1 MRFLLSALIIILGC
15 SAPVM
20 AATRAVSPDEQ
31 KRWVRHLLPLPHE
44 ITLNRKV
51 ILAPSDI
58 GVTVRTGATG
68 IERNAA
74 DELRALLK
82 AGTGVAPE
90 GKRFEI
96 RVGVMDPALDSRT
109 VARLKKLPNSAQ
121 AYVIR
126 PEGDRRL
133 VLTALDGRGV
143 YYAART
149 LSQLLEAGMTAKE
162 VAVPLAEVV
171 DWPDFDERGLW
182 NFAHEQE
189 WIPWMASL
197 KLNYAKMVNTRLQPI
212 ERDKPNH
219 AAIDRDLMLKARLMG
234 FNYLPFILHL
244 NFLHDFNLFRAY
256 PELAGKGDGAL
267 SGRYF
272 AHKAGNQHRAPCAS
286 NPILTTI
293 LAEWMA
299 DIASQGADEVSCW
312 LTERPAQCGCAQ
324 CTATGQFVL
333 ESRAFVAAWRETQ
346 KKYPRFAIR
355 MFISTTDDD
364 RYHRVLAE
372 LPPEVKIERACHAN
386 LDRVKHIPRD
396 LLRNPLFDSYAA
408 EGRWIS
414 TYDAPV
420 SANGLVETPE
430 FKVPQRSAH
439 RMRAF
444 VRQMAERKWSG
455 VYGMLPWSDMGREIN
470 GFDISA
476 LAEWSWNL
484 NGRSEREFAEAWAVR
499 NGLSDPVA
507 AGEWS
512 ELMGPV
518 EADVYDSDFPTC
530 YSWGK
535 AAAMVEKRERPIL
548 GEGMF
553 RYYSS
558 PEDFDNKAERC
569 QKALEIAKNAGYADL
584 AAESRVVLSYVRL
597 AREVYH
603 ATEQAATLNI
613 ENTGDQQ
620 TIRRTLA
627 DLEKAGAENAGAIH
641 DWRAGLGSEPWHPR
655 VHDAMSASETTVRN
669 ISRVLVDKYL
679 Y

>member
-1 MRFLLSALIIILGC
+1 MRFLLFALILLLGC
-15 SAPVM
+15 SVSASP
-20 AATRAVSPDEQ
+20 ATRAVALEEQ
-31 KRWVRHLLPLPHE
+31 KQWVRHLLPLPHE
-44 ITLNRKV
+44 ITLRGKI

-58 GVTVRTGATG
+58 GITVRSGATD

-74 DELRALLK
+74 DELRALFK
-82 AGTGVAPE
+82 EKTGIDPV

-96 RVGVMDPALDSRT
+96 RIGVLDPALDSRT
-109 VARLKKLPNSAQ
+109 VERLKKLPNSAQ

-133 VLTALDGRGV
+133 VLSALDGRGV

-149 LSQLLEAGMTAKE
+149 LSQLLEAGMTLKE
-162 VAVPLAEVV
+162 VTVPLAEVV

-182 NFAHEQE
+182 NFAYPEV
-189 WIPWMASL
+189 WIPWMASM

-219 AAIDRDLMLKARLMG
+219 ATIDRDLMMKARLMS

-244 NFLHDFNLFRAY
+244 NFLHDYGLFRAY

-272 AHKAGNQHRAPCAS
+272 AHKAGNQHRVPCAS
-286 NPILTTI
+286 NPMLTKI

-299 DIASQGADEVSCW
+299 DIASQGADDVSCW
-312 LTERPAQCGCAQ
+312 LSERPAQCGCVQ

-333 ESRAFVAAWRETQ
+333 ESRAFVAAWRETR
-346 KKYPRFAIR
+346 KKYPNFKIR

-364 RYHRVLAE
+364 RYHKVLAE

-386 LDRVKHIPRD
+386 LDRVRRLPRD
-396 LLRNPLFDSYAA
+396 ILRNPLFDSYAS
-408 EGRWIS
+408 EGRWIY

-455 VYGMLPWSDMGREIN
+455 VYGMLPWGELGREIN

-499 NGLSDPVA
+499 NGFSDPDAV
-507 AGEWS
+507 GEWS
-512 ELMGPV
+512 DLMGPV

-535 AAAMVEKRERPIL
+535 AVSMVEKRERPFL

-558 PEDFDNKAERC
+558 PEDFDRKAESC
-569 QKALEIAKNAGYADL
+569 QKALEIARKAGYTDL
-584 AAESRVVLSYVRL
+584 SAESRVVLSYVRL
-597 AREVYH
+597 ARQVYL
-603 ATEQAATLNI
+603 AEEQASTMNI
-613 ENTGDQQ
+613 ENLDNQQ
-620 TIRRTLA
+620 AIRRTLE
-627 DLEKAGAENAGAIH
+627 DLKQAGAENMAAIH
-641 DWRAGLGSEPWHPR
+641 DWRAGLGPEPWHQR
-655 VHDAMSASETTVRN
+655 VYDAMKAADATVQG
-669 ISRVLVDKYL
+669 ISQILKDKYL